1 MIFIKKLDQDKSF
14 KNTDQS
20 KKTKTEKMKKETLL
34 STLFK
39 NLRSIPDLLIKLTVI
54 LKRSSKGQKNNK
66 INFLILFQFTQN
78 ISLYQK

>member
-1 MIFIKKLDQDKSF
+1 VIFIKKLDQDKSF

-39 NLRSIPDLLIKLTVI
+39 NLRSTPDLLTKLTVI

-66 INFLILFQFTQN
+66 ISFPILFQFTQN

>member
-1 MIFIKKLDQDKSF
+1 
-14 KNTDQS
+14 
-20 KKTKTEKMKKETLL
+20 MKKETLL

-39 NLRSIPDLLIKLTVI
+39 NLRSTPDLLTKLTVI

-66 INFLILFQFTQN
+66 ISFPILFQFTQS

>member
-14 KNTDQS
+14 KSTDQS

-39 NLRSIPDLLIKLTVI
+39 NLRSIPDLLTKLTVI
-54 LKRSSKGQKNNK
+54 LKRSSKRQKNNK
-66 INFLILFQFTQN
+66 ISFPILFQFTQN